1 MSRFYNRLAAVRCYI
16 HGMNLKTLTITAA
29 CLILT
34 ISTAAQTNKGTAKM
48 TLATGPFEVKITPQ
62 SEDKGEGSTLGSTLG
77 STMGRMSLDKQY
89 HGDLEA
95 TAKGE
100 MLYASSTAVQGS
112 GSYVAVE
119 RVTGKL
125 NGKTG
130 SFALAHK
137 GTMAGGQQ
145 QMDITIVPDSGAG
158 ELAGISGTV
167 KIIIT
172 ADGKHSYELEY
183 TLP

>member
-1 MSRFYNRLAAVRCYI
+1 
-16 HGMNLKTLTITAA
+16 
-29 CLILT
+29 
-34 ISTAAQTNKGTAKM
+34 M
-48 TLATGPFEVKITPQ
+48 TLATGTFEVKINPQ
-62 SEDKGEGSTLGSTLG
+62 SEDKGEGSTI
-77 STMGRMSLDKQY
+77 GRMSLDKQF

-95 TAKGE
+95 AGKGE

-137 GTMAGGQQ
+137 GTMAAGKQ

-158 ELAGISGTV
+158 ELAGISGTL

-183 TLP
+183 ALP

>member
-1 MSRFYNRLAAVRCYI
+1 
-16 HGMNLKTLTITAA
+16 MNLRTLTITAA
-29 CLILT
+29 CLILS
-34 ISTAAQTNKGTAKM
+34 ISISAQTPNKGTTRM
-48 TLATGPFEVKITPQ
+48 TVATGIFEVKINPQ
-62 SEDKGEGSTLGSTLG
+62 SEDKGEG

-100 MLYASSTAVQGS
+100 MLYASSTGVQGS

-137 GTMAGGQQ
+137 GTMAGGKQ
-145 QMDITIVPDSGAG
+145 QMDIAIVPDSGAG

>member
-1 MSRFYNRLAAVRCYI
+1 MSRFYNRRAAARCYI
-16 HGMNLKTLTITAA
+16 HDMNLKLISITAI
-29 CLILT
+29 CLILS
-34 ISTAAQTNKGTAKM
+34 IGSSAQTTKKETAQM
-48 TLATGPFEVKITPQ
+48 TLATGPFEVKINPQ
-62 SEDKGEGSTLGSTLG
+62 SEDKGEG

-100 MLYASSTAVQGS
+100 MLYASSVGVEGS

-125 NGKTG
+125 NGRSG

-137 GTMAGGQQ
+137 GTMAGGKQ
-145 QMDITIVPDSGAG
+145 QMEITIVPDSGAG
-158 ELAGISGTV
+158 ELVGIAGTM

-183 TLP
+183 TMP

>member
-1 MSRFYNRLAAVRCYI
+1 MSRFYNRLADLRCYI
-16 HGMNLKTLTITAA
+16 HDMNLRTLTVTAA
-29 CLILT
+29 CLMLS
-34 ISTAAQTNKGTAKM
+34 ISGSAQTTKKGTARM
-48 TLATGPFEVKITPQ
+48 TLASGPFEVKINPQ
-62 SEDKGEGSTLGSTLG
+62 SEDKGDG

-89 HGDLEA
+89 RGDLEA

-100 MLYASSTAVQGS
+100 MLYASATEVQGS

-119 RVTGKL
+119 RVTGTL
-125 NGKTG
+125 NGRGG

-137 GTMAGGQQ
+137 GSMSGGTQH
-145 QMDITIVPDSGAG
+145 MDITVVPDSGSG
-158 ELAGISGTV
+158 ELAGLTGSM

>member
-1 MSRFYNRLAAVRCYI
+1 
-16 HGMNLKTLTITAA
+16 MNLKTLTIAAA

-34 ISTAAQTNKGTAKM
+34 VSTSAQTKGTTRM
-48 TLATGPFEVKITPQ
+48 TLATGTFEVKINPQ
-62 SEDKGEGSTLGSTLG
+62 SEDKGEG

-89 HGDLEA
+89 HGDLEG

-100 MLYASSTAVQGS
+100 MLYASSTGVQGS

-130 SFALAHK
+130 SFAMAHK
-137 GTMAGGQQ
+137 GTMAGGKQ
-145 QMDITIVPDSGAG
+145 QMDIAIVPDSGSG
-158 ELAGISGTV
+158 ELAGISGTL

-172 ADGKHSYELEY
+172 DGKHSYELEY

>member
-1 MSRFYNRLAAVRCYI
+1 MSRFYNHHANLRCYS
-16 HGMNLKTLTITAA
+16 HDMNLRTLTVTAA
-29 CLILT
+29 CLILSFG
-34 ISTAAQTNKGTAKM
+34 ISAQTTKKGTAEM
-48 TLATGPFEVKITPQ
+48 TLASGPFEVKINPQ
-62 SEDKGEGSTLGSTLG
+62 SEDKGDG

-100 MLYASSTAVQGS
+100 MLYASSAGVQGS

-125 NGKTG
+125 HGKSG

-137 GTMAGGQQ
+137 GSMSGGTQH
-145 QMDITIVPDSGAG
+145 MDITVVPDSGSG
-158 ELAGISGTV
+158 ELSGISGTV

>member
-1 MSRFYNRLAAVRCYI
+1 MKLR
-16 HGMNLKTLTITAA
+16 TLTITAA
-29 CLILT
+29 CLLFSIG
-34 ISTAAQTNKGTAKM
+34 IPAQTANKGTAKM
-48 TLATGPFEVKITPQ
+48 TVATGPFEVKINPQ
-62 SEDKGEGSTLGSTLG
+62 SEDKGDGSS
-77 STMGRMSLDKQY
+77 MGRMSLDKQY

-100 MLYASSTAVQGS
+100 MLYASATEVQGS
-112 GSYVAVE
+112 GAYVAVE
-119 RVTGKL
+119 RVKGKL
-125 NGKTG
+125 NGRSG

-137 GTMAGGQQ
+137 GSMSGGKQ
-145 QMDITIVPDSGAG
+145 QMDITVVPDSGSG
-158 ELAGISGTV
+158 ELAGITGAM

>member
-1 MSRFYNRLAAVRCYI
+1 
-16 HGMNLKTLTITAA
+16 MNLRTLAVTAV
-29 CLILT
+29 CLILS
-34 ISTAAQTNKGTAKM
+34 IGYSAQTTKKGTANV
-48 TLATGPFEVKITPQ
+48 TLAGGPFEVKITPQ
-62 SEDKGEGSTLGSTLG
+62 SEDKGDGSSL
-77 STMGRMSLDKQY
+77 GRMSLDKQF
-89 HGDLEA
+89 HGDLKA

-100 MLYASSTAVQGS
+100 MLYASSVDVQGS
-112 GSYVAVE
+112 GTYVAVE

-125 NGKTG
+125 HGRNG

-137 GTMAGGQQ
+137 GTMSGGKQ

-158 ELAGISGTV
+158 ELTGISGTM

-183 TLP
+183 TMP

>member
-1 MSRFYNRLAAVRCYI
+1 MSRFYNRRAAMRCYI
-16 HGMNLKTLTITAA
+16 HDMNLRTLAITAI
-29 CLILT
+29 CLILS
-34 ISTAAQTNKGTAKM
+34 ISTSAQTTKGTARM
-48 TLATGPFEVKITPQ
+48 TLASGPFEVKMNPQ
-62 SEDKGEGSTLGSTLG
+62 SDDKGDG

-100 MLYASSTAVQGS
+100 MLYASSVGVQGS
-112 GSYVAVE
+112 GTYVAVE

-125 NGKTG
+125 HGHSG

-137 GTMAGGQQ
+137 GTMAGGKQ
-145 QMDITIVPDSGAG
+145 QMDITIVPDSGSG
-158 ELAGISGTV
+158 ELVGIAGAM

-172 ADGKHSYELEY
+172 ADGKHSYEIEY
-183 TLP
+183 KMP

>member
-1 MSRFYNRLAAVRCYI
+1 
-16 HGMNLKTLTITAA
+16 MNLRTLTVTAA
-29 CLILT
+29 CLILSIG
-34 ISTAAQTNKGTAKM
+34 ISAQTKKGTARM
-48 TLATGPFEVKITPQ
+48 TLASGTFEVKINPQ
-62 SEDKGEGSTLGSTLG
+62 SEDKGDG

-89 HGDLEA
+89 HGDLAA

-100 MLYASSTAVQGS
+100 MLYASSAGVQSS

-125 NGKTG
+125 HGKSG

-137 GTMAGGQQ
+137 GSMSGGNQH
-145 QMDITIVPDSGAG
+145 MDINVVPDSGSG
-158 ELAGISGTV
+158 ELAGITGAM

>member
-1 MSRFYNRLAAVRCYI
+1 MSRFYNRRADLRCYI
-16 HGMNLKTLTITAA
+16 HDMNLRTLTVTAA
-29 CLILT
+29 CLILSIG
-34 ISTAAQTNKGTAKM
+34 ISTSAQTTKKGTARM
-48 TLATGPFEVKITPQ
+48 TLASGPFEVKINPQ
-62 SEDKGEGSTLGSTLG
+62 SEDKGDG

-100 MLYASSTAVQGS
+100 MLYASAIDVQGS
-112 GSYVAVE
+112 GAYVAVE

-125 NGKTG
+125 NGRSG

-137 GTMAGGQQ
+137 GSMSGGTQH
-145 QMDITIVPDSGAG
+145 MDITVVPDSGSG
-158 ELAGISGTV
+158 ELIGITGAM

-183 TLP
+183 ALP

>member
-1 MSRFYNRLAAVRCYI
+1 MSRFYNRRADLRCYI
-16 HGMNLKTLTITAA
+16 HHMNLRTLTIMAA
-29 CLILT
+29 CLILSIG
-34 ISTAAQTNKGTAKM
+34 ISAQTKGTARM
-48 TLATGPFEVKITPQ
+48 TLASGPFEVKTNPQ
-62 SEDKGEGSTLGSTLG
+62 SEDKGEGSS
-77 STMGRMSLDKQY
+77 MGRLSLDKQY

-125 NGKTG
+125 HGKSG

-137 GTMAGGQQ
+137 GTMAGDKQ
-145 QMDITIVPDSGAG
+145 QMDITVVPDSGSG
-158 ELAGISGTV
+158 ELTGISGTL

>member
-1 MSRFYNRLAAVRCYI
+1 
-16 HGMNLKTLTITAA
+16 MNLRTLTITVV
-29 CLILT
+29 CLILG
-34 ISTAAQTNKGTAKM
+34 ISTSAQTKGTKRM
-48 TLATGPFEVKITPQ
+48 TVATGTFEVKINPQ
-62 SEDKGEGSTLGSTLG
+62 SEDKGDG

-95 TAKGE
+95 NAKGE
-100 MLYASSTAVQGS
+100 MLYASSAGVQGS

-125 NGKTG
+125 HGKSG

-137 GTMAGGQQ
+137 GTMAGGKQ

-172 ADGKHSYELEY
+172 VDGKHSYELEY

>member
-1 MSRFYNRLAAVRCYI
+1 MKLR
-16 HGMNLKTLTITAA
+16 TLTITAV
-29 CLILT
+29 CLLFSIG
-34 ISTAAQTNKGTAKM
+34 ISAQTANKGTAKM
-48 TLATGPFEVKITPQ
+48 TVATGPFEVKINPQ
-62 SEDKGEGSTLGSTLG
+62 SEDKGDGSS
-77 STMGRMSLDKQY
+77 MGRMSLDKQY

-100 MLYASSTAVQGS
+100 MLYASATEVQGS
-112 GSYVAVE
+112 GAYVAVE

-125 NGKTG
+125 SGKSG

-137 GTMAGGQQ
+137 GSMSGGKQ
-145 QMDITIVPDSGAG
+145 QMDITVVPDSGSG
-158 ELAGISGTV
+158 ELTGIAGAM

>member
-1 MSRFYNRLAAVRCYI
+1 
-16 HGMNLKTLTITAA
+16 MNLRTLTVTAV
-29 CLILT
+29 CLILS
-34 ISTAAQTNKGTAKM
+34 IGYSAQTKGTRM
-48 TLATGPFEVKITPQ
+48 TLATGPFEVKINPQ
-62 SEDKGEGSTLGSTLG
+62 SEDKGEGSTL
-77 STMGRMSLDKQY
+77 GRMSLDKQY

-100 MLYASSTAVQGS
+100 MLYASSVDVQAS

-119 RVTGKL
+119 RVNGKL
-125 NGKTG
+125 HGRNG

-137 GTMAGGQQ
+137 GTMSGGKQ

-158 ELAGISGTV
+158 ELAGISGTM

-172 ADGKHSYELEY
+172 ADGKHSYEIEY
-183 TLP
+183 TMP

>member
-1 MSRFYNRLAAVRCYI
+1 
-16 HGMNLKTLTITAA
+16 MNLRTLTISVV
-29 CLILT
+29 CLILA
-34 ISTAAQTNKGTAKM
+34 ISTAAQTNKGTTRM
-48 TLATGPFEVKITPQ
+48 TATGTFEVKINPQ
-62 SEDKGEGSTLGSTLG
+62 SEDKGEG

-89 HGDLEA
+89 HGDLEG

-100 MLYASSTAVQGS
+100 MLYASSTGVQGS

-137 GTMAGGQQ
+137 GTMAGGKQ
-145 QMDITIVPDSGAG
+145 QMDIAIVPDSGAG
-158 ELAGISGTV
+158 ELAGISGTL
-167 KIIIT
+167 KIII

>member
-1 MSRFYNRLAAVRCYI
+1 
-16 HGMNLKTLTITAA
+16 MNLRTITISVV
-29 CLILT
+29 CLILA
-34 ISTAAQTNKGTAKM
+34 ISTAAQTNKGTTRM
-48 TLATGPFEVKITPQ
+48 TATGTFEVKINPQ
-62 SEDKGEGSTLGSTLG
+62 SEDKGEG

-89 HGDLEA
+89 HGDLEG

-100 MLYASSTAVQGS
+100 MLYASSTGVQGS

-125 NGKTG
+125 HGKTG

-137 GTMAGGQQ
+137 GTMAGGKQ
-145 QMDITIVPDSGAG
+145 QMDIAIVPDSGAG
-158 ELAGISGTV
+158 ELAGISGTL
-167 KIIIT
+167 KIII

>member
-1 MSRFYNRLAAVRCYI
+1 MKLR
-16 HGMNLKTLTITAA
+16 TLTITAA
-29 CLILT
+29 CLLFSIG
-34 ISTAAQTNKGTAKM
+34 IPAQTANKGTAKM
-48 TLATGPFEVKITPQ
+48 TVATGPFEVKINPQ
-62 SEDKGEGSTLGSTLG
+62 SEDKGDG

-100 MLYASSTAVQGS
+100 MLYASATEVQGS
-112 GSYVAVE
+112 GAYVAVE

-125 NGKTG
+125 NGRSG

-137 GTMAGGQQ
+137 GSMSGGKQ
-145 QMDITIVPDSGAG
+145 QMDITVVPDSGSG
-158 ELAGISGTV
+158 ELAGITGAM

>member
-1 MSRFYNRLAAVRCYI
+1 MSRFYNRRADLRCYI
-16 HGMNLKTLTITAA
+16 HDLNLRTLTIMAA
-29 CLILT
+29 CLILSIG
-34 ISTAAQTNKGTAKM
+34 ISAQTTKKGTARM
-48 TLATGPFEVKITPQ
+48 TLASGPFDVKTNPQ
-62 SEDKGEGSTLGSTLG
+62 SEDKGEGSS
-77 STMGRMSLDKQY
+77 MGRLSLDKQY

-95 TAKGE
+95 TAQGE

-125 NGKTG
+125 HGKSG
-130 SFALAHK
+130 SFTLAHK
-137 GTMAGGQQ
+137 GSMSGGTQ

-172 ADGKHSYELEY
+172 AAGKHSYELEY

>member
-1 MSRFYNRLAAVRCYI
+1 MSRFYNRRAGLRCYS
-16 HGMNLKTLTITAA
+16 HDMNLRTLTVTAA
-29 CLILT
+29 CLILG
-34 ISTAAQTNKGTAKM
+34 IGSSAQTTKKGTARM
-48 TLATGPFEVKITPQ
+48 TLASGTFEVKINPQ
-62 SEDKGEGSTLGSTLG
+62 SEDKGDGC
-77 STMGRMSLDKQY
+77 TMGRMSLDKQY

-100 MLYASSTAVQGS
+100 MLYASSAGVQSS

-125 NGKTG
+125 HGKSG

-137 GTMAGGQQ
+137 GTMSGGTQH
-145 QMDITIVPDSGAG
+145 MDITVVPDSGSG
-158 ELAGISGTV
+158 ELAGITGAM

>member
-1 MSRFYNRLAAVRCYI
+1 
-16 HGMNLKTLTITAA
+16 MNLRTLTISVV
-29 CLILT
+29 CLILA
-34 ISTAAQTNKGTAKM
+34 ISTAAQTNKGTTRM
-48 TLATGPFEVKITPQ
+48 TATGTFEVKINPQ
-62 SEDKGEGSTLGSTLG
+62 SEDKGEG

-89 HGDLEA
+89 HGDLEG

-100 MLYASSTAVQGS
+100 MLYASSTGVQGS

-125 NGKTG
+125 HGKTG

-137 GTMAGGQQ
+137 GTMAGGKQ
-145 QMDITIVPDSGAG
+145 QMDIAIVPDSGAG
-158 ELAGISGTV
+158 ELAGISGTL
-167 KIIIT
+167 KIII

>member
-1 MSRFYNRLAAVRCYI
+1 
-16 HGMNLKTLTITAA
+16 MNLRTLTVTAA
-29 CLILT
+29 CLILGIG
-34 ISTAAQTNKGTAKM
+34 ISAQTAKKGTARM
-48 TLATGPFEVKITPQ
+48 TLDVTLASGTFEVKINPQ
-62 SEDKGEGSTLGSTLG
+62 SEDKGDG

-95 TAKGE
+95 AAKGE
-100 MLYASSTAVQGS
+100 MLYASATEVQGS

-125 NGKTG
+125 HGKSG

-137 GTMAGGQQ
+137 GSMSGGKQH
-145 QMDITIVPDSGAG
+145 MDITVVPDSGSG
-158 ELAGISGTV
+158 ELAGITGAM

-172 ADGKHSYELEY
+172 ADGKHSYELAY

>member
-1 MSRFYNRLAAVRCYI
+1 M
-16 HGMNLKTLTITAA
+16 TA
-29 CLILT
+29 
-34 ISTAAQTNKGTAKM
+34 
-48 TLATGPFEVKITPQ
+48 ATGPFEVKINPQ
-62 SEDKGEGSTLGSTLG
+62 SEDKGEG

-100 MLYASSTAVQGS
+100 MLYASSVDVQGS

-119 RVTGKL
+119 RITGKL
-125 NGKTG
+125 HDKSG
-130 SFALAHK
+130 SFALVHK

-145 QMDITIVPDSGAG
+145 QMDIAIVPDSGSG
-158 ELAGISGTV
+158 ELAAISGTL

-172 ADGKHSYELEY
+172 ADGKHSYELDY

>member
-1 MSRFYNRLAAVRCYI
+1 MRWYI
-16 HGMNLKTLTITAA
+16 HGMNLRTLTITAA
-29 CLILT
+29 CLLLGIGG
-34 ISTAAQTNKGTAKM
+34 SAQTKGTAKM
-48 TLATGPFEVKITPQ
+48 TLASGPFEVKITPQ
-62 SEDKGEGSTLGSTLG
+62 SEDKGDGSA
-77 STMGRMSLDKQY
+77 MGRMSLDKQY

-100 MLYASSTAVQGS
+100 MLYASSAGVQTS

-125 NGKTG
+125 HGKSG

-137 GTMAGGQQ
+137 GTMSGGQQ
-145 QMDITIVPDSGAG
+145 QMDITIVPDSGSG
-158 ELAGISGTV
+158 ELAGISGSL

-172 ADGKHSYELEY
+172 ADGKHSYEMEY
-183 TLP
+183 AIP

>member
-1 MSRFYNRLAAVRCYI
+1 
-16 HGMNLKTLTITAA
+16 
-29 CLILT
+29 
-34 ISTAAQTNKGTAKM
+34 M
-48 TLATGPFEVKITPQ
+48 TVASGPFEVKINPQ
-62 SEDKGEGSTLGSTLG
+62 SEDKGEGSTL
-77 STMGRMSLDKQY
+77 GRMSLDKQY
-89 HGDLEA
+89 HGDLEG

-100 MLYASSTAVQGS
+100 MLYASSVDVQGS

-125 NGKTG
+125 HGKSG

-137 GTMAGGQQ
+137 GTMSGGKQ

-158 ELAGISGTV
+158 ELAGISGTM

-172 ADGKHSYELEY
+172 ADGKHSYEIEY
-183 TLP
+183 AMP